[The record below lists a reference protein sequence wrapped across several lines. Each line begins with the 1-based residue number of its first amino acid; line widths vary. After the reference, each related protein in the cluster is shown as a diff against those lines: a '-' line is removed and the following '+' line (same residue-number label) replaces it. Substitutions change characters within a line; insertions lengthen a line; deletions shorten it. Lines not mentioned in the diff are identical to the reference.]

1 MLLDAKFA
9 AYVGKC
15 AVEVSIGFI
24 VSVTSVDGHPFAE
37 TVDAS
42 MLLED
47 FPGVTTT
54 FVNHYTKT

>member
-37 TVDAS
+37 TVDTS
-42 MLLED
+42 ILED
-47 FPGVTTT
+47 FPGVTAT
-54 FVNHYTKT
+54 FVNHYTKI